1 MAFSGSA
8 IRILSVNSMD
18 NPVASSPVSL
28 MIDSIVMSRSASWNC
43 LALKLTDTLIEKAK
57 ILGKTIVLPETEDV
71 RVIQAAELIVKEGIA
86 KLILVGNLA
95 KIRDDAKVNSVNI
108 DGVEIIDPKT
118 YERTEEFVIELQ
130 KLREKKGMTIE
141 QAREIMLTDPRF
153 FGAMLVRMG
162 LADGMVAGSNSPTA
176 QVLKAAIQVIGVKPG
191 LKTVSSSF
199 IMITK
204 TPEYGYNGVFVFSD
218 GGVIPDPTAEQMAD
232 IAILASEKAKFTA
245 GILEPKVA
253 FLSFSTKGSAEH
265 PMVTKVQQAVEILK
279 TRNVDFDF
287 DGELQLDAA
296 IVPKV
301 GAKKAPGSKVA
312 GVANVLIFPDLNSGN
327 ISYKIVERLA
337 GAKALGPLIQ
347 GLAKPTHDL
356 SRGCSVQ
363 DIVEVVAITSVESEQ

>member
-1 MAFSGSA
+1 M
-8 IRILSVNSMD
+8 VN
-18 NPVASSPVSL
+18 
-28 MIDSIVMSRSASWNC
+28 
-43 LALKLTDTLIEKAK
+43 LTDTLIEKAK

-232 IAILASEKAKFTA
+232 IAISASEKAKFTA